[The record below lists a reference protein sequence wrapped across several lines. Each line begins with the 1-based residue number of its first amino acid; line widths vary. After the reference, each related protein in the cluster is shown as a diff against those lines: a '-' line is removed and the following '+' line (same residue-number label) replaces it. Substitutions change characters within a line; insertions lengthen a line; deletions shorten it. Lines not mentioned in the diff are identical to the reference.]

1 MNENSVCKEERIPRS
16 IDISDEDVYD
26 AMKEIPGYL
35 DITPGDFT
43 EVYRHA
49 YARAVERLS
58 RNIKAGDVMT
68 KKVISVKNDTPLVEA
83 AQTLG
88 DQDISGFPVVHNSG
102 IIVGILSEKNFL
114 SHMGA
119 PQNKMTFMKV
129 VAECLK
135 GKGCAAVSIRG
146 QTACDIM
153 TSPAVTVV
161 EDTSIVEIANT
172 FTKKNINRVPVM
184 DEKGRMVGIVSRADI
199 VRHSF

>member
-1 MNENSVCKEERIPRS
+1 VNEDFVCKEGSIPRS

-26 AMKEIPGYL
+26 AMKKIPGYL
-35 DITPGDFT
+35 DITPGDFK

-49 YARAVERLS
+49 YARAVERLT

-68 KKVISVKNDTPLVEA
+68 KKVISVKSDTPLLEA
-83 AQTLG
+83 SQTLG
-88 DQDISGFPVVHNSG
+88 DKDISGFPVVDNSG
-102 IIVGILSEKNFL
+102 TVVGILSEKDFL
-114 SHMGA
+114 RHMGA

-146 QTACDIM
+146 QTAGDIM

-161 EDTSIVEIANT
+161 EDTSIVDIANI
-172 FTKKNINRVPVM
+172 FTEKNINRVPVV
-184 DEKGRMVGIVSRADI
+184 DEKGKMVGIVSRADI
-199 VRHSF
+199 VRHSC